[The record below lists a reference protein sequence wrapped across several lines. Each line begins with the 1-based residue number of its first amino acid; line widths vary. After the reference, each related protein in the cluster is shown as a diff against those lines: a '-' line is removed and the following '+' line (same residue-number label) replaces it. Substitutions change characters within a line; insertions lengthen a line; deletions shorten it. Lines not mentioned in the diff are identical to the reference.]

1 MGANEKLGRKLLA
14 LKEEIQEYINEY
26 NRKEGELNAIKKQ
39 LKEEFKFNSL
49 KEAKEYLKEVDNE
62 IEKLNESVKKIT
74 LKIEEELNEYRD

>member
-1 MGANEKLGRKLLA
+1 MGANEKLGRKLLS